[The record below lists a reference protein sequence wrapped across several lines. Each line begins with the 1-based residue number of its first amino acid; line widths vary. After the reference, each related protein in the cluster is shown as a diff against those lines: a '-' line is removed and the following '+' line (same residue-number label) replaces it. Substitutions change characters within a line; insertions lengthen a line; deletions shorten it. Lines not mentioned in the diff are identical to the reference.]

1 MQKDFHYYAVYQ
13 LARLAGFSGGDSE
26 TIGYASQYVD
36 DSTESEPIVP
46 FEDQQFDT
54 VRTAHYNLE
63 AFDWNV
69 QKKIYMPFHFLPTAI
84 RWASPGDFSYCTKSA
99 QADDPT
105 SLAHLLFEDALTEST
120 RKFRLIRMG
129 VALHTIADTFA
140 HFGFSGRHHDENN
153 VGKIEHAKKGGGW
166 KVQFFSSYIADV
178 FVPSIGHV
186 EASSY
191 PDYPYLKW
199 RYTRG
204 DGSQKTRDNLK
215 YSLNGVNYIYNKLK
229 AVRAPSNS
237 PFDLSREHPEDFK
250 RIKALLSKTGDLDE
264 RIQGWKEYTHA
275 TQYDKTTWRKAALKG
290 DHVEWDRMSPSQ
302 MRVHTQKLRGKAGF
316 DQSKWAYFH
325 RAAMKQR
332 SLVLG
337 WIN

>member
-13 LARLAGFSGGDSE
+13 LARLAGFSRGDSE
-26 TIGYASQYVD
+26 TIAYASQYVD
-36 DSTESEPIVP
+36 DATESEPVVP

-54 VRTAHYNLE
+54 VRTAHYNLK

-84 RWASPGDFSYCTKSA
+84 RWASPDRFSYSTEPA
-99 QADDPT
+99 QEGNNT
-105 SLAHLLFEDALTEST
+105 SLTHRLFEAALTEST

-129 VALHTIADTFA
+129 VALHSIADTFA

-186 EASSY
+186 EAASY

-204 DGSQKTRDNLK
+204 DGSQKTRDNLD
-215 YSLNGVNYIYNKLK
+215 YSLNGVNYIYRKLK
-229 AVRAPSNS
+229 TAKTAAAPA
-237 PFDLSREHPEDFK
+237 DLSQDHPEDYK
-250 RIKALLSKTGDLDE
+250 KITSLLSQSGDLDD
-264 RIQGWKEYTHA
+264 RIQGWKDYTHA
-275 TQYDKTTWRKAALKG
+275 AMYDKTSWREAALKG
-290 DHVEWDRMSPSQ
+290 DHVQWDDLSPSE
-302 MRVHTQKLRGKAGF
+302 MKVHTGKLKGKAGF

>member
-1 MQKDFHYYAVYQ
+1 MQQDFHYYAVYQ
-13 LARLAGFSGGDSE
+13 LAKLAGFNDDDAG
-26 TIGYASQYVD
+26 TLAYASQYVD
-36 DSTESEPIVP
+36 DSTESEPVIP

-69 QKKIYMPFHFLPTAI
+69 QKKIYMPFHFLPTTI
-84 RWASPGDFSYCTKSA
+84 RWQSPDAFSYCTKPAEEDNQS
-99 QADDPT
+99 
-105 SLAHLLFEDALTEST
+105 SLADMLFDEASREST
-120 RKFRLIRMG
+120 RRLRLIRMG

-140 HFGFSGRHHDENN
+140 HFGFSGRHHDEND
-153 VGKIEHAKKGGGW
+153 VGKIWHAKKSGGW
-166 KVQFFSSYIADV
+166 KVQIFSSYIADV
-178 FVPSIGHV
+178 FVPRIGHV

-204 DGSQKTRDNLK
+204 DGSQKTRDNLQ
-215 YSLNGVNYIYNKLK
+215 YSLNGINTIYKKL
-229 AVRAPSNS
+229 RAAGTSNPSPS
-237 PFDLSREHPEDFK
+237 DLSQDHPTDYQK
-250 RIKALLSKTGDLDE
+250 MKSLLGKSGNLDDRIDRWIT
-264 RIQGWKEYTHA
+264 YTEA
-275 TQYDKTTWRKAALKG
+275 AEYDKTAWRKAALKG
-290 DHVEWDRMSPSQ
+290 DHVDWDDMSPSQ
-302 MRVHTQKLRGKAGF
+302 MKVHIEKLQGKAGF

-332 SLVLG
+332 ALVLG